1 MSALPSRA
9 IQSGEVAYTCPA
21 SQRVSIQ
28 EQEQASALALEV
40 SLHLFHSQLPLL
52 LRLLLFL
59 LQLRSFLSAP
69 PLRCGSC
76 HIYTAQSGF
85 PPAPSPLFA
94 NQSSR
99 SLLPPTR
106 LHSLFSAKPTPSPAR
121 SQELRLASP
130 RCRVVGCRETLA
142 LPTSFLSRVEHG
154 SGSLVGF
161 TMRPYVYGRIAAG

>member
-1 MSALPSRA
+1 LHPGTGPGTGRPLPF
-9 IQSGEVAYTCPA
+9 PA
-21 SQRVSIQ
+21 
-28 EQEQASALALEV
+28 
-40 SLHLFHSQLPLL
+40 
-52 LRLLLFL
+52 FL
-59 LQLRSFLSAP
+59 LQPTSSPASSPSILASAAFLLVAPSP

-85 PPAPSPLFA
+85 LPPPSPLFA
-94 NQSSR
+94 NQSSG

-130 RCRVVGCRETLA
+130 RCRVARCGETLA
-142 LPTSFLSRVEHG
+142 FPTSILSRVEYG

-161 TMRPYVYGRIAAG
+161 TMRPHVYGRIAVG